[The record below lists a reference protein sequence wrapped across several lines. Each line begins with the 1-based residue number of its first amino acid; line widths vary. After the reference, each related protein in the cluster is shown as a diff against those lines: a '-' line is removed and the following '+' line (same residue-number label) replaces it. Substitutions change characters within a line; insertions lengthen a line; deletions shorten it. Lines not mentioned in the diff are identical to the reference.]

1 MRRPV
6 ALVAHVLALLV
17 LLFGTAA
24 RADTPIALWKAFDG
38 RVNFTGT
45 QVTLRT
51 KANSTNNGNNNTAAC
66 TVTLPSTNRTA
77 YLGIPLGAT
86 VLSAQ
91 LYWAGS
97 GTMDSTVRFENQ
109 DVSAGRKYSSST
121 VGGGFNYFGGA
132 ADVTAIVKAKGSG
145 TYNFSGLTVSNGSPW
160 CASQGV
166 LGGFSLLVVYSHPT
180 QPERVLNLYEGFRY
194 VQNAEVIVNASNF
207 RWNRTSYPVKEK
219 ARIGHITWEGDSTLA
234 QDGERLLFEGTEMTD
249 SLNPEG
255 NQFNSRSNINNDS
268 ASYGIDFD
276 AYDTSVTVWAGYDAT
291 VTTRYRT
298 GQDMVILN
306 AEVLVVPTMP
316 VSDLSIALVRNT
328 VLKVGSDAQYTVT
341 VTNNGP
347 YTEAGPITVSNTLPD
362 GMSYVSGG
370 GTGWTCGG
378 TTTAG
383 SCVYRGAL
391 APGSSAPALV
401 VKAAVTSGGDKTNT
415 VTVKGT
421 DDDNLANNSASDTAT
436 AVAAPPP
443 PPPPPPTTGPKITY
457 EFTNQACAA
466 GLVIGATTGCTQYDA
481 NILGGSDKNPKIY
494 LTAVIDGKTGTPN
507 AKESTTVAMT
517 FMLKCRNPTAGKVGA
532 TLEGKAIPV
541 CSADDPWSKAVDI
554 VFPQNAVSVPQTFVY
569 GDIGQVELHLKANDE
584 ERATAAFIS
593 APTQI
598 AFRNIVYPRDETH
611 KDPNQGTIKVSDQ
624 AFAPAGSTLTLEV
637 GALLADGGWAPNF
650 GNETPAPLLVLGK
663 SAITDVQYEDE
674 GKLIESGTPSW
685 AGGIRTSYAAW
696 SEVGAIN
703 FSIGLGDPTPDGS
716 GKANNYLGVNV
727 PGSTV
732 VVGRFYPAYFR
743 TEAVGRFN
751 CPANLDA
758 GVFPCPR
765 ATEKGVNNGAVYSGQ
780 PFDVTVQAY
789 NAMNQPVKNFTTVK
803 QTAKNYPGWFRPIT
817 LRAVGSAG
825 GGLLAPDFTPTAPAT
840 STTIDASTSIPA
852 EKEGDPPTIR
862 IMGSAT
868 YTLPAAYSNTSH
880 RSTAISEPT
889 GVFVRA
895 LASDNAA
902 AGKVAITSDRGKG
915 ENSDENGLLV
925 LSGRLAVPNVLGTD
939 ILPTA
944 LGLRA
949 EFWAGSKY
957 GGWLF
962 NRGYTEALAASGDKV
977 KFLVCSANFAKDG
990 KCDTNIVAA
999 MAVKGETRKVNLVNG
1014 AGTLWLRAPGKLA
1027 GGVARTGSFT
1037 LQFDGWTWLP
1047 STIGRVSFGSYRS
1060 PVIYVREMYF

>member
-1 MRRPV
+1 MRRLR
-6 ALVAHVLALLV
+6 ALVPHLLALLV
-17 LLFGTAA
+17 LLCGTAA

-51 KANSTNNGNNNTAAC
+51 RPNSTNSAGAC
-66 TVTLPSTNRTA
+66 TVTLPGTNRTA
-77 YLGIPLGAT
+77 YLDVPLGAT

-109 DVSAGRKYSSST
+109 DISAGRRYSSNT
-121 VGGGFNYFGGA
+121 VGGGFRYFGGA

-166 LGGFSLLVVYSHPT
+166 LGGFSLLVVYAHPT

-194 VQNAEVIVNASNF
+194 VQNAEVVVKASNF
-207 RWNRTSYPVKEK
+207 RWNRTAYPVREK

-255 NQFNSRSNINNDS
+255 NQFNSRSNINNDG

-276 AYDTSVTVWAGYDAT
+276 AYDTSVTVWAGYDAA

-328 VLKVGSDAQYTVT
+328 ALKVGVDAQYTVT

-347 YTEAGPITVSNTLPD
+347 YTEAGPVTVSNTLPA

-378 TTTAG
+378 TATSG

-401 VKAAVTSGGDKTNT
+401 VKAAVATSGDKTNT

-436 AVAAPPP
+436 AAAAPPP
-443 PPPPPPTTGPKITY
+443 PPPPPPTTGPKVTY
-457 EFTNQACAA
+457 EFTNQSCDP
-466 GLVIGATTGCTQYDA
+466 GLVIGATARCTKYDT

-494 LTAVIDGKTGTPN
+494 LTAVIDGATATPN
-507 AKESTTVAMT
+507 AAEDTTAKMQ
-517 FMLKCRNPTAGKVGA
+517 FRLACLNPATGKVGA
-532 TLEGKAIPV
+532 QLGGTAIPV
-541 CSADDPWSKAVDI
+541 CSAGNPWSGEVDVLFKSKAV
-554 VFPQNAVSVPQTFVY
+554 SVEQTFAY
-569 GDIGQVELHLKANDE
+569 ADIGRVELHLKANNE
-584 ERATAAFIS
+584 ERASKAFIS
-593 APTQI
+593 KPAQI
-598 AFRNIVYPRDETH
+598 AFKDSIVYQRDETH
-611 KDPNQGTIKVSDQ
+611 RDANPGTTKRSDSDK

-650 GNETPAPLLVLGK
+650 GNESPALPLALTDSPIAGLSYEGK
-663 SAITDVQYEDE
+663 

-685 AGGIRTSYAAW
+685 ADGIRTSYAAW
-696 SEVGAIN
+696 SEVGAVN
-703 FSIGLGDPTPDGS
+703 FSINLAEPASDGS
-716 GKANNYLGVNV
+716 GDTSTTYMGQHV
-727 PGSTV
+727 PGTTV
-732 VVGRFYPAYFR
+732 AVGRFYPAYFK
-743 TEAVGRFN
+743 TFATGSFN
-751 CPANLDA
+751 CPTVLLADN
-758 GVFPCPR
+758 FQCPR
-765 ATEKGVNNGAVYSGQ
+765 DTADGVNNGAVHSGQ
-780 PFDVTVQAY
+780 PFEVRVEAY
-789 NAMNQPVKNFTTVK
+789 NALNQQVKNFTGT
-803 QTAKNYPGWFRPIT
+803 WFSPIT
-817 LRAVGSAG
+817 LHAAQASG
-825 GGLLAPDFTPTAPAT
+825 GALLATDFTPTPPAT
-840 STTIDASTSIPA
+840 STTIASATGVPA
-852 EKEGDPPTIR
+852 KGW
-862 IMGSAT
+862 AT
-868 YTLPAAYSNTSH
+868 YTLPVGYSNADH
-880 RSTAISEPT
+880 RSSKISDPAL
-889 GVFVRA
+889 VHVRA
-895 LASDNAA
+895 VASDTSV
-902 AGKVAITSDRGKG
+902 AGKIEISSLRGT
-915 ENSDENGLLV
+915 DEASEEGGLWV
-925 LSGRLAVPNVLGTD
+925 LNGRLKLPNALGTD

-944 LGLRA
+944 LGVRA
-949 EFWAGSKY
+949 EFWAGSGK
-957 GGWLF
+957 GGWLL
-962 NRGYTEALAASGDKV
+962 NRGYTEALAASGDKL
-977 KFLVCSANFAKDG
+977 KPLVCSANFARDG
-990 KCDTNIVAA
+990 KCDTAIVAA
-999 MAVKGETRKVNLVNG
+999 MAVKGEARTVSLANG

-1027 GGVARTGSFT
+1027 KGVARTGSFT

-1047 STIGRVSFGSYRS
+1047 STIGRVSFGSHRS
-1060 PVIYVREMYF
+1060 PVIYLREMYY